1 MLLLAVS
8 RLTVLS
14 AQHQEAT
21 NMARGNKIERLPEHV
36 RENLREM
43 LGTKQYTCQQIA
55 DAINDELANI
65 SGEQTDVESI
75 DDNTV
80 WREKKRIEQISHD
93 IKQSQAYV
101 EALSKQCDLSSIG
114 DTGRV
119 LMNLL
124 QSAAFKTTSNLM
136 SQEDPIDPE
145 TLGDLV
151 LSISRLQRSANYNA
165 DLEKQIAEKARKQAL
180 AEAQEQAESAAKT
193 AGLSSGNIDLIRRAI
208 AGERL

>member
-1 MLLLAVS
+1 
-8 RLTVLS
+8 
-14 AQHQEAT
+14 
-21 NMARGNKIERLPEHV
+21 MARGNKIERLPEHI

-43 LGTKQYTCQQIA
+43 LGTKKYTCQQIA

-165 DLEKQIAEKARKQAL
+165 DLEKQIAEKARRKAL
-180 AEAQEQAESAAKT
+180 EEAAKAVHEGAQERGLNADEAQFWREKVLGLH
-193 AGLSSGNIDLIRRAI
+193 AGKGGANA
-208 AGERL
+208 

>member
-1 MLLLAVS
+1 
-8 RLTVLS
+8 
-14 AQHQEAT
+14 
-21 NMARGNKIERLPEHV
+21 MARGTKIERLPEQLREQV
-36 RENLREM
+36 RELIAS
-43 LGTKQYTCQQIA
+43 KQYTCQQIA
-55 DAINDELANI
+55 DLVNDELTGFSSAD
-65 SGEQTDVESI
+65 TDVESI

-80 WREKKRIEQISHD
+80 WREKKRIEQISLD

-124 QSAAFKTTSNLM
+124 QSAAFKTTTTLM
-136 SQEDPIDPE
+136 NGNDPIDPD

-165 DLEKQIAEKARKQAL
+165 DLEKQIAERARKQAL
-180 AEAQEQAESAAKT
+180 AEAQSKAEEAAKS

>member
-1 MLLLAVS
+1 
-8 RLTVLS
+8 
-14 AQHQEAT
+14 
-21 NMARGNKIERLPEHV
+21 
-36 RENLREM
+36 
-43 LGTKQYTCQQIA
+43 
-55 DAINDELANI
+55 
-65 SGEQTDVESI
+65 
-75 DDNTV
+75 
-80 WREKKRIEQISHD
+80 
-93 IKQSQAYV
+93 
-101 EALSKQCDLSSIG
+101 
-114 DTGRV
+114 
-119 LMNLL
+119 
-124 QSAAFKTTSNLM
+124 TSNLM